1 MYFDVRKGQ
10 DTRTNN
16 QQMSL
21 GKCGKSNKQHYKH
34 CTRNHKLDPKFAKVS
49 NYEKQP
55 QSIVITPSMAF

>member
-21 GKCGKSNKQHYKH
+21 GKRGKSNKQRYKH
-34 CTRNHKLDPKFAKVS
+34 RTRNHKLDPKFAK
-49 NYEKQP
+49 
-55 QSIVITPSMAF
+55 